1 MISQINQTTDSL
13 FPLSTV
19 STQPQTPFPLSTV
32 TNQILCMKYWHENKP
47 RQGQKTLNMEAQDET
62 LSGQKLTLLL
72 PCSHQ
77 PTRHANLVSVF
88 LVWAAVHLCS
98 EEAMR
103 TEAGHPENVGARRKS
118 SEGNS
123 TQPLKE
129 TTQDK
134 LVPVTCLILGRIL
147 NV

>member
-1 MISQINQTTDSL
+1 
-13 FPLSTV
+13 
-19 STQPQTPFPLSTV
+19 
-32 TNQILCMKYWHENKP
+32 
-47 RQGQKTLNMEAQDET
+47 MEAQDET

-77 PTRHANLVSVF
+77 PTHYANLVSVF

-123 TQPLKE
+123 ITLKRDNSRQTRACHLSDFRQNSKRVVKSE
-129 TTQDK
+129 
-134 LVPVTCLILGRIL
+134 VFF
-147 NV
+147 